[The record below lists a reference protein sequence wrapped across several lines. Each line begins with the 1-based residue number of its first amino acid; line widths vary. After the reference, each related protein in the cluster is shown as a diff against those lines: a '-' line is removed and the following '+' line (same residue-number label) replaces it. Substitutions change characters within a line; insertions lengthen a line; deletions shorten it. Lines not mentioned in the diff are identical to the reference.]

1 MKILSLKI
9 VTLTKKKVLAHVFQA
24 YGTLWWKYRL
34 ESCHF
39 TNFVPVIFLSRES
52 ITFSVCIY
60 FSFELWIDFLFK
72 SSSPHQ
78 SRLLISPWQTI
89 GPDHVTLG
97 NTSTPHT
104 KKVHTI
110 RAICRIIRG
119 CMKKED
125 ECHDNSLRD
134 FYVRMV
140 VSQGLQNHVLIDPF
154 SIFHHLTWWQC
165 DGNLRHRNKHIT
177 ASCNALVPHFTQFF
191 GCNVFILSAQEQKYF
206 WNALKISI
214 SAAPGKTSKSQAG
227 FMLWTVKH

>member
-1 MKILSLKI
+1 MLSLKI

-34 ESCHF
+34 ELCHF

-104 KKVHTI
+104 KKYTLYVPFAGLYVDVWKKKMSAMTI
-110 RAICRIIRG
+110 VWG
-119 CMKKED
+119 
-125 ECHDNSLRD
+125 
-134 FYVRMV
+134 
-140 VSQGLQNHVLIDPF
+140 
-154 SIFHHLTWWQC
+154 IFMWGWWC
-165 DGNLRHRNKHIT
+165 PK
-177 ASCNALVPHFTQFF
+177 AF
-191 GCNVFILSAQEQKYF
+191 
-206 WNALKISI
+206 KIM
-214 SAAPGKTSKSQAG
+214 
-227 FMLWTVKH
+227 F